1 MADERAEAAVD
12 EIVSDLR
19 GRKLL
24 KWLFVEDPERAGQIA
39 PGISPID
46 AETQDEIYDTWA
58 KIIEKHIK

>member
-12 EIVSDLR
+12 EIVADLR
-19 GRKLL
+19 DRKLL
-24 KWLFVEDPERAGQIA
+24 KWLFCEDPENAGDIA
-39 PGISPID
+39 LGIRPID

>member
-12 EIVSDLR
+12 EIVADLR
-19 GRKLL
+19 DRKLL
-24 KWLFVEDPERAGQIA
+24 KWLFAEDPERMGDIA
-39 PGISPID
+39 PGIRPID